1 MYPVD
6 RQDSVISGPRVPL
19 GLARLSP
26 FSPPRTLGSG
36 GTQSFHAPK
45 HPWNWRDSVRS
56 GPQVALGLAGLAISA
71 PQVPLGRARL
81 SHFSPPS
88 TLETG
93 SFRRTVTGESSS
105 PKDWYGYSD
114 DCAHDTF
121 RARFACVYGL
131 VASKRRFRQRKT
143 CIRKTCLVDLCGTF
157 YFACFALSEPPFTC
171 SQGIQ
176 VHQARFLL
184 HFMQCL
190 NLRLLAAGV

>member
-36 GTQSFHAPK
+36 GTQAFHAPK

-93 SFRRTVTGESSS
+93 SSEGLLLGSHRVPRTGTGTLTIALTIHSEQDSLVCMA
-105 PKDWYGYSD
+105 WLQVNG
-114 DCAHDTF
+114 
-121 RARFACVYGL
+121 GL
-131 VASKRRFRQRKT
+131 DSAKR
-143 CIRKTCLVDLCGTF
+143 V
-157 YFACFALSEPPFTC
+157 
-171 SQGIQ
+171 
-176 VHQARFLL
+176 
-184 HFMQCL
+184 
-190 NLRLLAAGV
+190 